1 MGDKTLGTIITGLV
15 VFLVAG
21 YMITN
26 VITGTSVGDV
36 LIQTIVPIVLAAL
49 VIMIVVKKF

>member
-1 MGDKTLGTIITGLV
+1 MGNKTLSTIITGMV

-26 VITGTSVGDV
+26 TITGTGVGDV

-49 VIMIVVKKF
+49 VIMIVIKRF